1 MKYSIRWFTEN
12 PVAANLLMFCLVILG
27 LMSLPETRKELI
39 PNVSLDKIS
48 IQTKLPGGTVDTVEN
63 NICKAIE
70 NRVYDI
76 QGTQNMTSLAYDGL
90 CAITIDVV
98 DGHDS
103 KDILDEIDKRVS
115 EEGLLPDDA
124 EEPELQ
130 ELSVKNRVAKLIIYG
145 NTSYTALSETAREIR
160 NELIEQ
166 PEISVIELQ
175 DVSDSEIR
183 IKVPAHN
190 LERYDLSF
198 DDITSM
204 IRQQTGF
211 LPGGVLETQDG
222 DVLITSDAYKDSA
235 EAYRNIIIYSDPSGA
250 EIILGDIAEVTD
262 TRFSSQANASFDGTP
277 SVSMDIYRVG
287 DQSIMEIAED
297 IHNYVDRLNLP
308 EAINTHIWQ
317 DESKHLKSRIGLL
330 LENAYQGLILLFI
343 TLLLFLNSR
352 LSFWVSVGI
361 PVAFLGAMFTMPI
374 YDVSINAVSLF
385 GFILVLGI
393 VVDDAVVVA
402 ESIHLQNEK
411 GIYGTTAALNGVY
424 EVYKPILFA
433 VATTIVAFIPLLGLP
448 GPEGKLMQAIPIVV
462 IATLIFSLIESL
474 YILPAHLS
482 HTAKPNGKVEK
493 SSLEKIQFKFD
504 QALQVFS
511 RTVYLPTLRA
521 CLQAKGIVVLSFSI
535 AFILMLSMML
545 SGWIK
550 SSLFA
555 EVEADAVVAKLV
567 LPEGS
572 PRHKTELAASRLT
585 NAAELLKHRY
595 EMENLQSIDHIYSV
609 IAPKDSKSNA
619 KVNQDLDHT
628 AQITLEL
635 STTRD
640 NRISGREIISSWRNI
655 VGDIPEASQLSFSAS
670 LNPARPDIQIEL
682 AANDQEALKLA
693 ASQLTKALELF
704 AGTYDVRHTQE
715 TTKQQADIILR
726 DNATSLGLT
735 QQVVVSQINKAFQGS
750 VVQNVQ
756 TRDDEIQIWLGLPGT
771 ERDSSWH
778 LENMHIKYG
787 PDQYVPLSS
796 IADIIYI
803 DAPTH
808 IKRAERKR
816 VVTVSAFIDTS
827 KNTVMQVQKELEAQ
841 IVPNIIR
848 DYPGMSWSR
857 GGQQRD
863 LGEFMSTLLKYYLV
877 AIVGMYLLM
886 AVLFKSYTQPIL
898 IIYAIPFGVMG
909 AVIGH
914 QLFGMVISSW
924 SYIGMVAVSGVVV
937 NDNLVL
943 MDYINNRRAQ
953 GATVYDAVLE
963 AGQAR
968 FRPILLTSLT
978 TFVGLVPLLTET
990 SLQAQFLIPMAISLA
1005 FGVLFATLISLLLV
1019 PASYLLLEDTGVI
1032 LNKIFSRGSTE
1043 ISVDDAYADGY
1054 KKGNAKARQR
1064 NPYKS
1069 ELLAASWDAGYQDG
1083 VSER

>member
-1 MKYSIRWFTEN
+1 MKYSIRWFAEN
-12 PVAANLLMFCLVILG
+12 PVAANLLMFCLIVLG
-27 LMSLPETRKELI
+27 LMALPETRKELI

-48 IQTKLPGGTVDTVEN
+48 IQTKLPGATVDTVEN

-70 NRVYDI
+70 NRIYDI

-90 CAITIDVV
+90 CSITIDIV
-98 DGHDS
+98 DGYES
-103 KDILDEIDKRVS
+103 KDVLDEIEKRVS
-115 EEGLLPDDA
+115 EQGLLPDDA

-183 IKVPAHN
+183 IQVPAHN

-235 EAYRNIIIYSDPSGA
+235 AAYRNIIIYSDDTGA
-250 EIILGDIAEVTD
+250 EITLNDIAEVSD
-262 TRFSSQANASFDGTP
+262 TRFSSGANATFDGTP

-287 DQSIMEIAED
+287 DQSIMDIATD
-297 IHNYVDRLNLP
+297 IHSYVDRLNLP
-308 EAINTHIWQ
+308 ETIKTHIWQ
-317 DESKHLKSRIGLL
+317 DESKHLKSRISLL

-343 TLLLFLNSR
+343 TLLLFLNAR
-352 LSFWVSVGI
+352 LSFWVSLGI

-411 GIYGTTAALNGVY
+411 GIYGPQAALNGVY

-448 GPEGKLMQAIPIVV
+448 GPEGKMMQAIPIVV
-462 IATLIFSLIESL
+462 IATLIFSLVESI

-482 HTAKPNGKVEK
+482 HTTKPKAKSER
-493 SSLEKIQFKFD
+493 STLEKIQEKFD
-504 QALQVFS
+504 KGLQNFT
-511 RTVYLPTLRA
+511 RTIYLPALRA
-521 CLQAKGIVVLSFSI
+521 CLQSKGLIVLLFTI
-535 AFILMLSMML
+535 AFILMLLLMK
-545 SGWIK
+545 SGWIR

-555 EVEADAVVAKLV
+555 EVEADAVIAKLV

-572 PRHKTELAASRLT
+572 PRHKTELAATRLT

-595 EMENLQSIDHIYSV
+595 EMEGITAIDHIYAV

-619 KVNQDLDHT
+619 KINQSLDHT

-635 STTRD
+635 SSTRD

-655 VGDIPEASQLSFSAS
+655 VGNLPEASQLSFSAS
-670 LNPARPDIQIEL
+670 LNPARPDMQFEL
-682 AANDQEALKLA
+682 SANNQEDLKLA
-693 ASQLTKALELF
+693 ANQLTKELKTF
-704 AGTYDVRHTQE
+704 AGAYDVRHTQE
-715 TTKQQADIILR
+715 TSKQQADIILR

-735 QQVVVSQINKAFQGS
+735 QQVVVAQINKAFQGS

-756 TRDDEIQIWLGLPGT
+756 TRDDEIEVWLGLPED

-787 PDQYVPLSS
+787 PGQYVPLSS
-796 IADIIYI
+796 IADIIYQN
-803 DAPTH
+803 APTH
-808 IKRAERKR
+808 IKRADRKR
-816 VVTVSAFIDTS
+816 VVTVSAFIDSS
-827 KNTVMQVQKELEAQ
+827 KNAVMQVQKVLEDEV
-841 IVPNIIR
+841 VPDIIKQ
-848 DYPGMSWSR
+848 YPGMSWSR

-863 LGEFMSTLLKYYLV
+863 LGEFMSTLLQYYLV
-877 AIVGMYLLM
+877 AVLGMYLLM
-886 AVLFKSYTQPIL
+886 AVLFKSYLQPLL
-898 IIYAIPFGVMG
+898 IIYAIPFGIMG

-914 QLFGMVISSW
+914 QLFGMVVSSW

-953 GATVYDAVLE
+953 GATIYDAVLE

-968 FRPILLTSLT
+968 FRPILLTSIT
-978 TFVGLVPLLTET
+978 TFVGLVPLLLET

-1019 PASYLLLEDTGVI
+1019 PASYLLLDDTVAL
-1032 LNKIFSRGSTE
+1032 LNRVLSRGDTE
-1043 ISVDDAYADGY
+1043 VTVEEAYEDGY
-1054 KKGNAKARQR
+1054 KKGNSKGSQK
-1064 NPYKS
+1064 NPFKS
-1069 ELLAASWDAGYQDG
+1069 EILAASWDAGYQDG
-1083 VSER
+1083 LSER